1 MFGPPGV
8 GYDSAI
14 TVFSPDGRLFQVE
27 YAVEA
32 IRRGMI
38 AIGVKAKDDVI
49 IIAENKLEQLM
60 ETADNTKVYAIDTH
74 VIATIAGLQADARRL
89 IDYARVQAQINR
101 LTYDEPISVEALT
114 KRLCDLM
121 QQYTQQAGVRPF
133 GVALMLAGVDDSG
146 PQLFTTF
153 PSGSY
158 WNWKASAIGRG
169 ADTAREYFEKNYS
182 PDLSRDDA
190 ILSGLKAL
198 AAGIRETLPAEKM
211 EISYVSAKDKKYV
224 RLERD
229 EIRKY
234 IDKTKS
240 EKPASR

>member
-32 IRRGMI
+32 IRRGNI
-38 AIGVKAKDDVI
+38 AVGVKVKNDVI

-60 ETADNTKVYAIDTH
+60 EPGDNTKIFVLDNHI
-74 VIATIAGLQADARRL
+74 ICSIAGLQADARRL

-101 LTYDEPISVEALT
+101 LTYDEAISVETLT
-114 KRLCDLM
+114 RRLCDLM

-133 GVALMLAGVDDSG
+133 GVALMLAGVDESG

-158 WNWKASAIGRG
+158 WNWKASTIGRG
-169 ADTAREYFEKNYS
+169 ADTAREYFEKNYNL
-182 PDLSRDDA
+182 DLSRDDA
-190 ILSGLKAL
+190 IVLGLKAL
-198 AAGIRETLPAEKM
+198 ANGIKETLPPEKM
-211 EISYVSAKDKKYV
+211 EVAYVSAEDKKYV
-224 RLERD
+224 RLDRD
-229 EIRKY
+229 IIKKY
-234 IDKTKS
+234 VEKS
-240 EKPASR
+240 KK

>member
-32 IRRGMI
+32 IRRGNI
-38 AIGVKAKDDVI
+38 AVGVKVKNDVI

-60 ETADNTKVYAIDTH
+60 DPGDNTKIFVLDNHI
-74 VIATIAGLQADARRL
+74 ICSIAGLQADARRL

-101 LTYDEPISVEALT
+101 LTYDEAISVETLT
-114 KRLCDLM
+114 RRLCDLM

-133 GVALMLAGVDDSG
+133 GVALMLAGVDESG
-146 PQLFTTF
+146 PELFTTF

-158 WNWKASAIGRG
+158 WNWKASTIGRG
-169 ADTAREYFEKNYS
+169 ADTAREYFEKNYNL
-182 PDLSRDDA
+182 DLSRDDA
-190 ILSGLKAL
+190 IVLGLKAL
-198 AAGIRETLPAEKM
+198 ANGIKETLPPEKM
-211 EISYVSAKDKKYV
+211 EVAYVSAEDKKYV
-224 RLERD
+224 RLDRD
-229 EIRKY
+229 VIKKY
-234 IDKTKS
+234 VEKS
-240 EKPASR
+240 KK

>member
-32 IRRGMI
+32 IRRGNI
-38 AIGVKAKDDVI
+38 AVGVKVKNDVI

-60 ETADNTKVYAIDTH
+60 DPGDNTKIFVLDNHI
-74 VIATIAGLQADARRL
+74 ICSIAGLQADARRL

-101 LTYDEPISVEALT
+101 LTYDEAISVETLT
-114 KRLCDLM
+114 RRLCDLM

-133 GVALMLAGVDDSG
+133 GVALMLAGVDESG
-146 PQLFTTF
+146 PELFTTF

-158 WNWKASAIGRG
+158 WNWKASTIGRG
-169 ADTAREYFEKNYS
+169 ADTAREYFEKNYNL
-182 PDLSRDDA
+182 DLSRDDA
-190 ILSGLKAL
+190 IVLGLKAL
-198 AAGIRETLPAEKM
+198 ANGIKETLPPEKM
-211 EISYVSAKDKKYV
+211 EVAYVSAEDKKYV
-224 RLERD
+224 RLDRDVIKKYVERS
-229 EIRKY
+229 K
-234 IDKTKS
+234 K
-240 EKPASR
+240 

>member
-38 AIGVKAKDDVI
+38 AIGVKAKDDVV

-60 ETADNTKVYAIDTH
+60 ETADNTKIYAIDTH

-101 LTYDEPISVEALT
+101 LTYDEPMSVEALT

-169 ADTAREYFEKNYS
+169 ADAAREFFEKNYS

-190 ILSGLKAL
+190 ISLGLKAL
-198 AAGIRETLPAEKM
+198 TAGIRETLPPEKM
-211 EISYVSAKDKKYV
+211 EISYVSAKDKKYA

-234 IDKTKS
+234 VDRTKS

>member
-32 IRRGMI
+32 IRRGNI
-38 AIGVKAKDDVI
+38 AVGVKVKDDVI
-49 IIAENKLEQLM
+49 IVAENRLEQLM
-60 ETADNTKVYAIDTH
+60 EPGDNTKIFAVDNHI
-74 VIATIAGLQADARRL
+74 ICSIAGLQADARRL

-101 LTYDEPISVEALT
+101 LTYDEAISVETLT
-114 KRLCDLM
+114 RRLCDLM

-133 GVALMLAGVDDSG
+133 GVALMLAGVDESG

-158 WNWKASAIGRG
+158 WNWKASTIGRG
-169 ADTAREYFEKNYS
+169 ADTAREYFEKNYD

-190 ILSGLKAL
+190 ISLGLKAL
-198 AAGIRETLPAEKM
+198 ASGIKETLPSEKM
-211 EISYVSAKDKKYV
+211 EIAYVSAKDKKYV
-224 RLERD
+224 KLDRD
-229 EIRKY
+229 EIKKY
-234 IDKTKS
+234 VEKS
-240 EKPASR
+240 KK

>member
-32 IRRGMI
+32 IRRGNI
-38 AIGVKAKDDVI
+38 AVGVKVKNDVV

-60 ETADNTKVYAIDTH
+60 EAGDNTKIFVLDNHI
-74 VIATIAGLQADARRL
+74 ICSIAGLQADARRL

-101 LTYDEPISVEALT
+101 LTYDEAISVETLT
-114 KRLCDLM
+114 RRLCDLM

-133 GVALMLAGVDDSG
+133 GVALMLAGVDESG

-158 WNWKASAIGRG
+158 WNWKASTIGRG
-169 ADTAREYFEKNYS
+169 ADTAREFFEKNYNL
-182 PDLSRDDA
+182 DLSREDA
-190 ILSGLKAL
+190 IVLGLKAL
-198 AAGIRETLPAEKM
+198 ANGIKETLPPEKM
-211 EISYVSAKDKKYV
+211 EVAYVSAEDKKYV
-224 RLERD
+224 RLDRD
-229 EIRKY
+229 VIKKY
-234 IDKTKS
+234 VEKS
-240 EKPASR
+240 KK

>member
-32 IRRGMI
+32 IRRGNI
-38 AIGVKAKDDVI
+38 AVGVKVKNDVI

-60 ETADNTKVYAIDTH
+60 EPGDNTKIFVLDNHI
-74 VIATIAGLQADARRL
+74 ICSIAGLQADARRL

-101 LTYDEPISVEALT
+101 LTYDEAISVETLT
-114 KRLCDLM
+114 RRLCDLM

-133 GVALMLAGVDDSG
+133 GVALMLAGVDESG

-158 WNWKASAIGRG
+158 WNWKASTIGRG
-169 ADTAREYFEKNYS
+169 ADTAREYFEKNYNL
-182 PDLSRDDA
+182 DLSREDA
-190 ILSGLKAL
+190 IVLGLKAL
-198 AAGIRETLPAEKM
+198 ANGIKETLPPEKM
-211 EISYVSAKDKKYV
+211 EVAYVSAEDKKYV
-224 RLERD
+224 RLDRD
-229 EIRKY
+229 VIKKY
-234 IDKTKS
+234 VEKS
-240 EKPASR
+240 KK